1 MSMENPL
8 VSIITPCYNQ
18 AQYLPEALDSVL
30 RQTYPHWEC
39 IIVNDGSKD
48 NTEEVALAYCKEDS
62 RFHYY
67 YKENS
72 GVCDTRNFAVSKS
85 KGMYLLPLDADDK
98 IGERYLEKAVDWFEK
113 DEAVDAVYGKGV
125 FFGELEGEIILKPF
139 DYETLMLENVFYNS
153 VIFRRSR
160 FENIGGYNINMRNGW
175 EDWELMISLLDEQS
189 RVVKLPDLC
198 YYYRI
203 LSGSRERSITDKQK
217 ESLFLQ
223 IYENHKE
230 TYDRHFPNPMRFA
243 FFNRQLENKNKEL
256 LDNLA
261 SLRQSRK
268 FRLAQSISKVGDIIM
283 FWKTR

>member
-1 MSMENPL
+1 
-8 VSIITPCYNQ
+8 
-18 AQYLPEALDSVL
+18 
-30 RQTYPHWEC
+30 
-39 IIVNDGSKD
+39 
-48 NTEEVALAYCKEDS
+48 
-62 RFHYY
+62 
-67 YKENS
+67 
-72 GVCDTRNFAVSKS
+72 
-85 KGMYLLPLDADDK
+85 
-98 IGERYLEKAVDWFEK
+98 
-113 DEAVDAVYGKGV
+113 
-125 FFGELEGEIILKPF
+125 
-139 DYETLMLENVFYNS
+139 